1 MPAPRTGTLGVP
13 APRPG
18 TLGVPA
24 PRRSSAGTRRA
35 DPRAGD
41 FFDDGLTVLERK
53 QIEAGKEAYLTGGAK
68 LRYKKLTGQ
77 I

>member
-1 MPAPRTGTLGVP
+1 M
-13 APRPG
+13 
-18 TLGVPA
+18 PA